1 MTAIR
6 SGFSPTSSF
15 FASTTA
21 LTTEIAV
28 TSIAGIAVQTISS
41 PVWPWIGGPSR
52 SSSSAALNLSTEYV
66 ITAATIAK
74 IAMQITVVNQKVNS
88 IRSISSEAEV
98 GSQGTRTATRDAS
111 VPAMTP

>member
-1 MTAIR
+1 M
-6 SGFSPTSSF
+6 
-15 FASTTA
+15 
-21 LTTEIAV
+21 IA
-28 TSIAGIAVQTISS
+28 
-41 PVWPWIGGPSR
+41 
-52 SSSSAALNLSTEYV
+52 
-66 ITAATIAK
+66 AATIAK